1 METINSIN
9 MDHLP
14 GMEVGSSTILEELAR
29 GGMSIIFSAFQ
40 RTLKRRIAV
49 KILPKSVLTAESAQ
63 LFQQE
68 AESAAILSHPNIIPV
83 YEVGETTEFL
93 FFTMQLIQG
102 KALST
107 YISQAEKNII
117 PSKRILPISFSLKII
132 LSVLDALDYAHNE
145 DIVHRDI
152 KPGNIL
158 IEERSHRPLIT
169 DFGIARVLRSETSAR
184 PGIQGTPMYMPPEQ
198 ILGRVL
204 DGRSD
209 IYATGTML
217 FKLLTGTLPIPD
229 TSDTKAFLIN
239 KVKTKNDF
247 FSKKPSEINSGLDV
261 LMDRIILKATAY
273 EPDNRFADCREFISA
288 IEFYMKKHL

>member
-1 METINSIN
+1 